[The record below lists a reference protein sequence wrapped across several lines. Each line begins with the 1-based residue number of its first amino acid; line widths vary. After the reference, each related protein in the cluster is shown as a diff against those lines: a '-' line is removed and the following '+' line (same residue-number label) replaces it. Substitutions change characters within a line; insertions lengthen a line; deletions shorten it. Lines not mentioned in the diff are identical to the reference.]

1 MGKRSY
7 KPSWKDGIETRRE
20 EALWPYAVCVI
31 ASHQLVTQNIG
42 TLKAMAR
49 DKAKMRKEDVPI
61 VLYLPGGKE
70 RTIVFHPDGSQ
81 ELKGAK

>member
-1 MGKRSY
+1 MREKY
-7 KPSWKDGIETRRE
+7 KPSWHEGIETRKE
-20 EALWPYAVCVI
+20 EANWPYATCVI
-31 ASHQLVTQNIG
+31 ANQNIITQNIG